1 MTRQVRLVRR
11 IFRPTMMNLR
21 TTLCLLALA
30 AAAVAVAQPIDPA
43 KLNTMIEAL
52 TRLGPE
58 AVNANPK
65 LKEALGKVLAATR
78 GTPQFVQLVEQFK
91 LADQNAGLLEVSAKH
106 PADEAGVTA
115 LRLVLAS
122 NGTAALSAAL
132 TGKDVSAATKLVEAL
147 GNTGAKQLPALLLPL
162 VSDTTR
168 DAALR
173 KQSVRALARTQ
184 DGAAALLKLAR
195 EDKLPADLRFTA
207 TAELNAVRWP
217 ELKAEAAK
225 LLPLPPGQGD
235 KALPPVAELLAM
247 KGDAKRG
254 AEVFSRETVG
264 CAKCHIVNGQG
275 VDFGPALSEIGSKLP
290 KDALLESILDP
301 SAGISFGFEAWSV
314 ETKVGEEFFGLI
326 VSETGEDVSVKT
338 VGGAV
343 TKVKK
348 AELARRQQSKL
359 SIMPA
364 GLQQTITVQELADLL
379 EYLATLKKK

>member
-1 MTRQVRLVRR
+1 MMMSLR
-11 IFRPTMMNLR
+11 ITF
-21 TTLCLLALA
+21 CLLALA
-30 AAAVAVAQPIDPA
+30 AAVLAQPIEPA

-65 LKEALGKVLAATR
+65 LAEALGKVLAATR

-91 LADQNAGLLEVSAKH
+91 VAGQNTGLLEVAAKN

-122 NGTAALSAAL
+122 GDTAALAAAI
-132 TGKDVSAATKLVEAL
+132 TGKDAAAAAKLVEAL
-147 GNTGAKQLPALLLPL
+147 GNTSAKQLPALLLPL
-162 VSDTTR
+162 VTDLQR
-168 DAALR
+168 DANLR

-184 DGAAALLKLAR
+184 DGTAALLKLAR
-195 EDKLPADLRFTA
+195 EDKLPADLKFTA

-247 KGDAKRG
+247 KGDARRG
-254 AEVFSRETVG
+254 EEVFFREAVG
-264 CAKCHIVNGQG
+264 CGKCHVVNGRG
-275 VDFGPALSEIGSKLP
+275 TDFGPALSEIGSKLP
-290 KDALLESILDP
+290 KDALLEAILDP

-314 ETKVGEEFFGLI
+314 ETKAGEEFFGLI
-326 VSETGEDVSVKT
+326 DSETGEDVSVKT

-348 AELARRQQSKL
+348 ADLARRQQSKL

-364 GLQQTITVQELADLL
+364 GLQQTVAVQELADLL

>member
-1 MTRQVRLVRR
+1 
-11 IFRPTMMNLR
+11 MMNLR

-30 AAAVAVAQPIDPA
+30 ATAIAQPIDPA

-91 LADQNAGLLEVSAKH
+91 LADQNAGLLEVAAKH

-122 NGTAALSAAL
+122 NGTTALSAAL
-132 TGKDVSAATKLVEAL
+132 TGKDAVAATKLVEAL
-147 GNTGAKQLPALLLPL
+147 GNTGAKQLPVLLLPL
-162 VSDTTR
+162 VTDTKR

-195 EDKLPADLRFTA
+195 EDQLPADLKFTA
-207 TAELNAVRWP
+207 SAELNAVRWP
-217 ELKAEAAK
+217 ELRAEAAK

-247 KGDAKRG
+247 KGDARRG

-264 CAKCHIVNGQG
+264 CAKCHVVNGQG
-275 VDFGPALSEIGSKLP
+275 VDFGPALSEIGGKLP

-314 ETKVGEEFFGLI
+314 ETKAGEEFFGLI

-348 AELARRQQSKL
+348 ADLARRQQSKL

-364 GLQQTITVQELADLL
+364 GLQQTMTVQELADLL
-379 EYLATLKKK
+379 EFMASLKKK

>member
-1 MTRQVRLVRR
+1 MKLH
-11 IFRPTMMNLR
+11 
-21 TTLCLLALA
+21 TTFCLLAVA
-30 AAAVAVAQPIDPA
+30 AAALAQPIEPD

-58 AVNANPK
+58 QVNANPR
-65 LKEALGKVLAATR
+65 LAEALGKVLAATR
-78 GTPQFVQLVEQFK
+78 GTPQFVRLVEQLK
-91 LADQNAGLLEVSAKH
+91 LADQNAGLLEVAAKN

-115 LRLVLAS
+115 LRLVLAT
-122 NGTAALSAAL
+122 GDTAALSAAL
-132 TGKDVSAATKLVEAL
+132 TGKDTPAATKLVEAL

-162 VSDTTR
+162 VTDTPR
-168 DAALR
+168 DANLR
-173 KQSVRALARTQ
+173 KQSIRALARTQ

-195 EDKLPADLRFTA
+195 EDKLPADLKFTA

-217 ELKAEAAK
+217 ELKTEAAK

-247 KGDAKRG
+247 KGDARRG
-254 AEVFSRETVG
+254 AEIFSRETVG
-264 CAKCHIVNGQG
+264 CAKCHVVNGQG

-314 ETKVGEEFFGLI
+314 ETKAGEEVFGLI

-343 TKVKK
+343 TKLKK
-348 AELARRQQSKL
+348 ADLARRQQSKL

-364 GLQQTITVQELADLL
+364 GLQQAVTVQELADLL
-379 EYLATLKKK
+379 EYLTTLKKK